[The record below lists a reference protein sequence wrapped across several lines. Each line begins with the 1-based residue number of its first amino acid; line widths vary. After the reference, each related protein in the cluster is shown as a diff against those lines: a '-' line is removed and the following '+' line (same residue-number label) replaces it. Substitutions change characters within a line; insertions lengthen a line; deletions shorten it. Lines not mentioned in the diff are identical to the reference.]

1 MNETRKETSS
11 RLLYIGRVNGNPN
24 WNFPSH
30 MHEDISEIVY
40 VSDGEGI
47 IKINEHPYAVQKG
60 DLLIYNQGIIHEQCT
75 SPVCPLSLYYCGIAN
90 IYSDGSRREHIISEN
105 ASPYIKTGA
114 YAGRINELLDFM
126 YEESSNQQA
135 GYEKIC
141 EGLLG
146 ALLALVQR
154 LVQPNVSRKQDSDH
168 LAVRIKEYLDENY
181 LQHLK
186 LQDIAAHFHMNPYYL
201 SHVFKHKYDDSPIRY
216 IVHRRMGEAK
226 CLLTKTDM
234 KVSEIA
240 HVLGYQNANYFTI
253 LFTKTMGESPT
264 QYKKNERSERV
275 DLTET

>member
-1 MNETRKETSS
+1 MSKTRKETSS
-11 RLLYIGRVNGNPN
+11 RLLYIGKVNGNPN

-30 MHEDISEIVY
+30 MHEDISEMVY

-47 IKINEHPYAVQKG
+47 IKINEHPYTVKKG
-60 DLLIYNQGIIHEQCT
+60 DLLVYNQGVIHEQCT

-90 IYSDGSRREHIISEN
+90 IYSDGTHTKHLIPEN
-105 ASPYIKTGA
+105 ASPYIQTKA
-114 YAGRINELLDFM
+114 YAGRIGELFEFI
-126 YEESSNQQA
+126 YEESSNQKT

-141 EGLLG
+141 EGLLDV
-146 ALLALVQR
+146 LLVLVQR
-154 LVQPNVSRKQDSDH
+154 LVQPNASKKQDSDH

-216 IVHRRMGEAK
+216 IVYRRMGEAK
-226 CLLTKTDM
+226 RLLSTTDM

-240 HVLGYQNANYFTI
+240 HVLGYQNANYFTN
-253 LFTKTMGESPT
+253 LFTNTMGESPT
-264 QYKKNERSERV
+264 QYKKNERAERV
-275 DLTET
+275 DLQKT

>member
-1 MNETRKETSS
+1 MSKTRKETSS
-11 RLLYIGRVNGNPN
+11 RLLYIGKVNGNPN

-30 MHEDISEIVY
+30 MHEDISEMVY

-47 IKINEHPYAVQKG
+47 IKINEHPYTVKKG
-60 DLLIYNQGIIHEQCT
+60 DLLIYNQGVIHEQCT

-90 IYSDGSRREHIISEN
+90 IYSDGTHTEHLISEN
-105 ASPYIKTGA
+105 ASPYIQTKA
-114 YAGRINELLDFM
+114 YAGRIGELLEFM
-126 YEESSNQQA
+126 YEESSNQKT

-141 EGLLG
+141 EGLLDV
-146 ALLALVQR
+146 LLALVQR
-154 LVQPNVSRKQDSDH
+154 LVQPNASKKQDSDH

-216 IVHRRMGEAK
+216 IVYRRMGEAK
-226 CLLTKTDM
+226 RLLSTTDI

-240 HVLGYQNANYFTI
+240 HILGYQNANYFTN
-253 LFTKTMGESPT
+253 LFTNTMGESPT
-264 QYKKNERSERV
+264 QYKKNERAERV
-275 DLTET
+275 DLQKT